1 MNMLSLLLL
10 SLLTFSPAGHHGV
23 YPDGTF
29 LHGEVRYGHSLLSP
43 VRLKAGDLPAWDV
56 TAPDVY
62 NAKQLYGYINGGAEV
77 YLEYGFRKVSAQRC
91 SRDQHEFQV
100 DIYEMVRPEAAFGMF
115 SVLRGRCSASL
126 PGTRWHC
133 VTPEQIL
140 FVKGNFLVSI
150 VPYDRAQV
158 TRNTAMQ
165 AAKILS
171 GRISGTDFRIPSHF
185 RNTPMADTHQKLRFI
200 QGPLALQNVLGDWVS
215 RLDGISRYDMYHTV
229 VGTGTQETEA
239 AVITF
244 RSGRDM
250 NSFLK
255 RIGATLAPDDKT
267 WRKAGKGITV
277 KEKGRQTVYVLI
289 GARAGALADTW
300 K

>member
-1 MNMLSLLLL
+1 MSILLLL
-10 SLLTFSPAGHHGV
+10 LFPLLTSSPAMHSGLGT
-23 YPDGTF
+23 DGTF
-29 LHGEVRYGHSLLSP
+29 LPGEVRCGHSLVPP
-43 VRLKAGDLPAWDV
+43 VRLNAADLPAWDV

-115 SVLRGRCSASL
+115 SVLRGRCSAAL

-171 GRISGTDFRIPSHF
+171 ARISGADFRSPSHF
-185 RNTPMADTHQKLRFI
+185 RNTPMADAHQKLRFV

-229 VGTGTQETEA
+229 VGTGAQETEA

-244 RSGRDM
+244 RSGRDKDR
-250 NSFLK
+250 FLK
-255 RIGATLAPDDKT
+255 RIGATLAPDDRN
-267 WRKAGKGITV
+267 WRKAEKGIAV
-277 KEKGRQTVYVLI
+277 KGKGRQTVYVLI
-289 GARAGALADTW
+289 GARAETLSAQW